1 MANFLEDKNR
11 RVIPNWRSFNKTSH
25 LGELD
30 SFNIKNNISRI
41 DLSILDY
48 IDAWNQNNE
57 LIYASDLLSAAV
69 VNNLTNNSEVIKAA
83 NFILDNFENAT
94 TSQIKL
100 ANSIL
105 EKKEVVNFTDD
116 FLNINSNS
124 LLELSN
130 PDIIKQ
136 RIKFI
141 RDLIKLYPYNSIHY
155 IELSRYYSI
164 LNLKEKAINAMK
176 IALHLSKDNRFV
188 LRSAVRLFTHFD
200 DVEYAHNL
208 LRKNSL
214 TNIDPWLLSAEISL
228 ATVRNRNSVFIKKG
242 IELVNSKNIN
252 PFSFTE
258 LASSIGTVELINGSH
273 KKSREFFNK
282 SLISPNDNSL
292 AQLEWASNEDNSIQ
306 VDPSK
311 FQVQL
316 NFEALSLDSFHN
328 ANYDEALNF
337 AAKWFIDMPF
347 SKRPLLFASNLAST
361 VMKEHKKAILF
372 LNAGLKNRPQDTT
385 LINNIAYS
393 LSLDGRPIEA
403 IEYLNKINP
412 TENLTAINEIC
423 LKATK
428 GLALYR
434 SGMPD
439 VGRNYYLQAL
449 KMAKEKKL
457 NNLHNVALLNYARE
471 EIRIKAENAS
481 SLLDVV
487 NKIPISVNDIDL
499 KYLKADVDLE
509 FLKFN
514 KPK

>member
-30 SFNIKNNISRI
+30 SFNIKNNIRRV

-69 VNNLTNNSEVIKAA
+69 VNNLTNNSDVKKAA

-94 TSQIKL
+94 PSQIKL
-100 ANSIL
+100 ADSIL

-116 FLNINSNS
+116 FLNINSDS
-124 LLELSN
+124 LLELAN
-130 PDIIKQ
+130 PEVIKQ

-141 RDLIKLYPYNSIHY
+141 RDLIKIYPYNSIHY

-176 IALHLSKDNRFV
+176 VALHLSKDNRFV

-208 LRKNSL
+208 LRKSSL
-214 TNIDPWLLSAEISL
+214 TNIDPWLISAEISL
-228 ATVRNRNSVFIKKG
+228 ATIRNRNSVFIKKG

-328 ANYDEALNF
+328 ADYDEALNF

-361 VMKEHKKAILF
+361 VMKEHKKAIIF

-393 LSLDGRPIEA
+393 LSLDGRPLEA
-403 IEYLNKINP
+403 MKYLNKIPP

-428 GLALYR
+428 GLAFYR

-449 KMAKEKKL
+449 QMAKDKKL

-471 EIRIKAENAS
+471 EIRIKSENAS
-481 SLLDVV
+481 SLLDIV

-499 KYLKADVDLE
+499 KYLKADVELE
-509 FLKFN
+509 HLKYN
-514 KPK
+514 K

>member
-1 MANFLEDKNR
+1 
-11 RVIPNWRSFNKTSH
+11 
-25 LGELD
+25 
-30 SFNIKNNISRI
+30 
-41 DLSILDY
+41 
-48 IDAWNQNNE
+48 
-57 LIYASDLLSAAV
+57 
-69 VNNLTNNSEVIKAA
+69 
-83 NFILDNFENAT
+83 
-94 TSQIKL
+94 
-100 ANSIL
+100 
-105 EKKEVVNFTDD
+105 
-116 FLNINSNS
+116 
-124 LLELSN
+124 
-130 PDIIKQ
+130 
-136 RIKFI
+136 
-141 RDLIKLYPYNSIHY
+141 
-155 IELSRYYSI
+155 
-164 LNLKEKAINAMK
+164 
-176 IALHLSKDNRFV
+176 
-188 LRSAVRLFTHFD
+188 
-200 DVEYAHNL
+200 
-208 LRKNSL
+208 
-214 TNIDPWLLSAEISL
+214 
-228 ATVRNRNSVFIKKG
+228 
-242 IELVNSKNIN
+242 
-252 PFSFTE
+252 
-258 LASSIGTVELINGSH
+258 
-273 KKSREFFNK
+273 
-282 SLISPNDNSL
+282 
-292 AQLEWASNEDNSIQ
+292 
-306 VDPSK
+306 
-311 FQVQL
+311 
-316 NFEALSLDSFHN
+316 
-328 ANYDEALNF
+328 
-337 AAKWFIDMPF
+337 MPF